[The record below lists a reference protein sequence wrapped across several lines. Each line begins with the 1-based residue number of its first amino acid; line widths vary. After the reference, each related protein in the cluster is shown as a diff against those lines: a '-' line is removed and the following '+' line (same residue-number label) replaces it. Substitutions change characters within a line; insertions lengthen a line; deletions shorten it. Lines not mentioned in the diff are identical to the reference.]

1 MISMRSRLCRVGAG
15 AVLAAVLFVAV
26 PAAAMAAATQP
37 TSTSAA
43 TRRVGAT
50 TQPVADNT
58 LDGCWK
64 LHMSGRYDQAATG
77 YRRLASAPEQAVSAS
92 IGLAYALSAQG
103 QYAQAQDA
111 LQACSAA
118 GAARAEWHLA
128 LGEVQEAVG
137 QYEQALEHAVAAGK
151 LKTDWAQAIWLQG
164 RLLETLGRRDQ
175 AKAVYAGVDRIL
187 AGDAYRNDAPALT
200 ALGQILDRHA
210 ILSARKAS
218 EQAPNILH
226 NYLQEAYQKAD
237 ATYWPANLAAGMFML
252 SKHRPEGAAAEFALA
267 LKINPKAADAMVG
280 MGIIAL
286 EQWQFERAIQM
297 AEQAL
302 KVNPNFANALVLK
315 AVVMMQWRKFDQVQ
329 PLLDAALK
337 VNPNH
342 IETLSLAAA
351 LAIRTN
357 QPAQA
362 QPFIDRVAKVNPR
375 CADLPQTIGQWLSA
389 ARQFTAAEKYLR
401 QAADLAPEQAEPLIT
416 LGLLYMQTGAED
428 KAREIFAKAHEID
441 DYRSDVVNY
450 LGVLG
455 DMEKFA
461 VKETAHFIIKVDPKH
476 DAVLLDQVAA
486 YMEEIYPEITGDF
499 AYKPAEKTLIEFF
512 PLHRQFS
519 IRITGKAWIG
529 TVGASTG
536 NVIVMV
542 APNKQRSEFGTYNWA
557 TVLRHE
563 YTHTVTLAATNNL
576 IPHWFTEACA
586 VWQQPDRRN
595 YDAVNML
602 VFATRQGRL
611 MPIRELDWGFIRPKR
626 SGDRSLAYAQ
636 AEWTMEYI
644 IAKYKFDT
652 VVQMLQAFR
661 DGLTQAQVFQ
671 KVLKTTEAKFD
682 DEFRAYAKAD
692 IQKWGFSLEPP
703 VDLKKAAALLAI
715 NPVNAAAHAQVAKG
729 HYELGNLPAALD
741 AAKKALSYNPAEK
754 TALAVLAS
762 VLAAQKNYAEAET
775 VARKLEAVDKDSRT
789 APYVLANA
797 YVGLR
802 KWSQAIVALE
812 TLKLRRPLYPHS
824 YQELARLYRQLGQD
838 EKALPNLIELH
849 RRTMNDPQYARQIA
863 EICIAADKTDQALSY
878 LRQVA
883 QINPYE
889 ISAYESMAA
898 IYRQVGQF
906 DKAIEAIDNV
916 CTLQPE
922 SADAW
927 AKMAMMRFLAARA
940 TRDVQGLRQ
949 AREAAEKSLAIDKDS
964 QARQV
969 LALIDQTLQEIQR
982 PQ

>member
-1 MISMRSRLCRVGAG
+1 MISMRSRLCRFVAG
-15 AVLAAVLFVAV
+15 AILAAALFVAV
-26 PAAAMAAATQP
+26 PASAMAAASQP
-37 TSTSAA
+37 ASTSAA
-43 TRRVGAT
+43 TRRSGPT

-58 LDGCWK
+58 LEGCWK
-64 LHMSGRYDQAATG
+64 LYMSGRYDQAATG
-77 YRRLASAPEQAVSAS
+77 YRKLSSSANQAVSAA
-92 IGLAYALSAQG
+92 IGLSYALSAQG

-111 LQACSAA
+111 LQASSAA
-118 GAARAEWHLA
+118 GAQSAEWHLA
-128 LGEVQEAVG
+128 LGEAQEAVG
-137 QYEQALEHAVAAGK
+137 KYEQALDHAVAASR
-151 LKTDWAQAIWLQG
+151 LKADWAQAIWLQG
-164 RLLETLGRRDQ
+164 RLLETLGRKDQ
-175 AKAVYAGVDRIL
+175 AKTVYAGVDRIL

-252 SKHRPEGAAAEFALA
+252 SKHRPEGAAQEFALA
-267 LKINPKAADAMVG
+267 LKTNPKAADAMVG
-280 MGIIAL
+280 MGVIAL
-286 EQWQFERAIQM
+286 EQWQFERAVEM

-302 KVNPNFANALVLK
+302 KVNPGSTGAMVLK

-342 IETLSLAAA
+342 IEALSLAAA
-351 LAIRTN
+351 LAVRGN
-357 QPAQA
+357 NPQQA
-362 QPFIDRVAKVNPR
+362 QPYIDRVAKVNPR
-375 CADLPQTIGQWLSA
+375 CAELPQTIGQWLSA

-401 QAADLAPEQAEPLIT
+401 QAADLAAEQAEPLIT

-455 DMEKFA
+455 DMEKFKT
-461 VKETAHFIIKVDPKH
+461 KESAHFIIKVDPRH
-476 DAVLLDQVAA
+476 DAVLLNQVSA

-499 AYKPAEKTLIEFF
+499 GYRPAEKTLIEFF

-519 IRITGKAWIG
+519 IRITGKGWIG

-536 NVIVMV
+536 NVIVLV

-586 VWQQPDRRN
+586 VWQQLDRRN

-602 VFATRQGRL
+602 VAATRGGQL
-611 MPIRELDWGFIRPKR
+611 MPIRELDWGFIRPKK

-644 IAKYKFDT
+644 IAKYKFEA
-652 VVQMLQAFR
+652 VVQMLQGFR

-671 KVLKTTEAKFD
+671 KVLNTTEAKFD
-682 DEFRAYAKAD
+682 EDFRAYAKAD
-692 IQKWGFSLEPP
+692 VKKWGFPADPP
-703 VDLKKAAALLAI
+703 ADPAKAAMLLKL
-715 NPVNAAAHAQVAKG
+715 NPANATAHAQVAKA
-729 HYELGNLPAALD
+729 HYERGNLPAALES
-741 AAKKALSYNPAEK
+741 ARKALQYNPAEK
-754 TALAVLAS
+754 TALAVMAA
-762 VLAAQKNYAEAET
+762 VLAAQKNYDEAEAA
-775 VARKLEAVDKDSRT
+775 ARKLEAVDKESQT
-789 APYVLANA
+789 APFVLATA
-797 YVGLR
+797 YVAQR

-812 TLKLRRPLYPHS
+812 ALKLRRPLFPYS
-824 YQELARLYRQLGQD
+824 YHELARLYRQLGQD
-838 EKALPNLIELH
+838 DKALPNLMELH

-863 EICIAADKTDQALSY
+863 EIYIAAEKTDQALSY

-889 ISAYESMAA
+889 VSAYESMAA
-898 IYRQVGQF
+898 VYRQCGQF
-906 DKAIEAIDNV
+906 DKAVEAIENV
-916 CTLQPE
+916 CTLQPD

-927 AKMAMMRFLAARA
+927 AKMAMMRLLAARA
-940 TRDVQGLRQ
+940 ARDVKGLEQ
-949 AREAAEKSLAIDKDS
+949 ARAAAEKSLAIDKDS

-969 LALIDQTLQEIQR
+969 LQLIDQTLQEIKR
-982 PQ
+982 P

>member
-1 MISMRSRLCRVGAG
+1 MIPMRSRLCRFAAA
-15 AVLAAVLFVAV
+15 AVLAATLFIAV
-26 PAAAMAAATQP
+26 PSAMAVTTQP
-37 TSTSAA
+37 ASTSAA
-43 TRRVGAT
+43 ARRAGPATR
-50 TQPVADNT
+50 PVTDDT
-58 LDGCWK
+58 LGGCWK
-64 LHMSGRYDQAATG
+64 LYMSGRYDQAASG
-77 YRRLASAPEQAVSAS
+77 YRKLASSANQAVSSA
-92 IGLAYALSAQG
+92 IGLSYALSAQG
-103 QYAQAQDA
+103 QYAQAQEA

-118 GAARAEWHLA
+118 GAQQAQWHLA

-137 QYEQALEHAVAAGK
+137 QYEQALEHAAAAAK

-164 RLLETLGRRDQ
+164 RLLETLGRKDQ
-175 AKAVYAGVDRIL
+175 AKAVYAAVDKIL
-187 AGDAYRNDAPALT
+187 AGEAYQNDAPALT

-210 ILSARKAS
+210 VLSARKAS

-267 LKINPKAADAMVG
+267 LKINPRAVDAMVG

-302 KVNPNFANALVLK
+302 KVNPNSANALVLK

-337 VNPNH
+337 VNPH
-342 IETLSLAAA
+342 SIEALSLAAA
-351 LAIRTN
+351 LAVRTN
-357 QPAQA
+357 QPQQA
-362 QPFIDRVAKVNPR
+362 QGFIDRVAKVNGR
-375 CADLPQTIGQWLSA
+375 CSELPQTIGQWLSA
-389 ARQFTAAEKYLR
+389 ARQFTAAEKYLH
-401 QAADLAPEQAEPLIT
+401 QAADLAPEQAEPLTT
-416 LGLLYMQTGAED
+416 LGLLYMQTGQED
-428 KAREIFAKAHEID
+428 KARETFAKAHEID

-455 DMEKFA
+455 DMEKF
-461 VKETAHFIIKVDPKH
+461 KTRESAHFIVKVDPKY
-476 DAVLLDQVAA
+476 DAVLLDQVSA
-486 YMEEIYPEITGDF
+486 YMESIYPEITGDF
-499 AYKPAEKTLIEFF
+499 GYRPAEKTLIEFF

-519 IRITGKAWIG
+519 IRITGKGWIG

-542 APNKQRSEFGTYNWA
+542 APNKQRSQFGTYNWA

-602 VFATRQGRL
+602 VAATRQGRL

-644 IAKYKFDT
+644 IAKHSFESI
-652 VVQMLQAFR
+652 VQMLQAFR
-661 DGLTQAQVFQ
+661 GGLTQAQVFQ

-682 DEFRAYAKAD
+682 DDFRAYAQAD
-692 IQKWGFSLEPP
+692 IQKWGFPAEAP
-703 VDLKKAAALLAI
+703 VDPAKAAALLAL
-715 NPVNAAAHAQVAKG
+715 NPANADAHAEIAKG
-729 HYELGNLPAALD
+729 HYERGNMPAAL
-741 AAKKALSYNPAEK
+741 ASAKKALSYNPAQK
-754 TALAVLAS
+754 TALAVLAM
-762 VLAAQKNYAEAET
+762 VTAAQKDYAQAEAA
-775 VARKLEAVDKDSRT
+775 ARKLEAVDKESRT
-789 APYVLANA
+789 APFVLATA
-797 YVGLR
+797 YVAQR

-812 TLKLRRPLYPHS
+812 TLKLRRPLFPYS

-838 EKALPNLIELH
+838 DKALPNLMELH

-863 EICIAADKTDQALSY
+863 EIYITADKTDQALSY

-889 ISAYESMAA
+889 VSAYESMAA
-898 IYRQVGQF
+898 VFRQSGQF
-906 DKAIEAIDNV
+906 DKAVEAIENV
-916 CTLQPE
+916 CTLQPD

-927 AKMAMMRFLAARA
+927 AKMAMMRLLAARA
-940 TRDVQGLRQ
+940 ARDVKGLEQ
-949 AREAAEKSLAIDKDS
+949 ARAEAEKSLVIDKDS

-969 LALIDQTLQEIQR
+969 LQLIDQTLQEIKR